1 MLDLMIVD
9 DEKMVVND
17 LVNLIDW
24 QASGFNIVAQAYNGK
39 SALEK
44 FSRLKPDVV
53 ITDIVMPVMK
63 GIDLLRQIKMVAP
76 ATIVILISSY
86 SEFAYVKEALDL
98 GAFGYLLKD
107 EINAKSLLALL
118 AKVKINLQSAA
129 ETVNPFASIAADSSS
144 SAALQK
150 SFAYMI
156 CEIDQPFP
164 LAEMVCQEKVN
175 PSVFHSAEIQ
185 FVRDIVYEQ
194 INVHHVFVVSGS
206 RLILELSVNRKCG
219 QHLQLRE
226 CLHLFAKYLQ
236 REIGDRF
243 SRTVSIFL
251 INELLNQQGA
261 REFYQRYESSIRNR
275 IFWGSGL
282 IIDLTDD
289 RLARIGALQVLDSAE
304 LATMIKRKNRDKLL
318 SQIEHHFQDI
328 VSRRDFNGFFGSLE
342 SLVNLIDLFSHEAGQ
357 SPLKISAR
365 HDSSR
370 TVANIG
376 QCQQW
381 LINEIDKLLD
391 DLDAAEKYSHNVQ
404 KTINYIRENFAD
416 KDLGL
421 NDIADAVAL
430 SPTHLGFLFK
440 KETGVTI
447 NHFITTVRMDQA
459 MEMLRSADC
468 KMYEIAGS
476 VGYRSSQY
484 FSQVFTK
491 HVGCMP
497 KEYHRAYGKQ

>member
-1 MLDLMIVD
+1 MIVD

-17 LVNLIDW
+17 LVNLTDW
-24 QASGFNIVAQAYNGK
+24 KANGFNIVAQAYNGK
-39 SALEK
+39 TALEK

-53 ITDIVMPVMK
+53 ITDVVMPVMK
-63 GIDLLRQIKMVAP
+63 GIELLRKIKEIAP

-86 SEFAYVKEALDL
+86 SEFAYAKEALDL

-107 EINAKSLLALL
+107 EISAKSLLALL
-118 AKVKINLQSAA
+118 AKVKTNLQSAA
-129 ETVNPFASIAADSSS
+129 ETNNPFASVTADSSA
-144 SAALQK
+144 SAAPQK
-150 SFAYMI
+150 PFVYMV

-164 LAEMVCQEKVN
+164 LVEIVCQEKVN
-175 PSVFHSAEIQ
+175 PSVFRSAEIQ
-185 FVRDIVYEQ
+185 FVRDMNYEQ

-206 RLILELSVNRKCG
+206 RLILELSLNRKCG

-226 CLHLFAKYLQ
+226 CLLLFAKYLQ
-236 REIGDRF
+236 REFADRF
-243 SRTVSIFL
+243 SRTVSFFL
-251 INELLNQQGA
+251 VNELLDRQGA
-261 REFYQRYESSIRNR
+261 REFYQRYEPNIRNR
-275 IFWGSGL
+275 LFWGSGL

-304 LATMIKRKNRDKLL
+304 LATLIKRKNRDKLF
-318 SQIEHHFQDI
+318 SQIDHHFQEI
-328 VSRRDFNGFFGSLE
+328 ISRRDFNGFFGTLE
-342 SLVNLIDLFSHEAGQ
+342 SLTNLINFFSLEAGQ

-365 HDSSR
+365 HESSR
-370 TVANIG
+370 AVANIG

-381 LINEIDKLLD
+381 IKNEIEKLLD
-391 DLDAAEKYSHNVQ
+391 DLDAAEKYSRNVQ
-404 KTINYIRENFAD
+404 KAINYIRENFAD

-440 KETGVTI
+440 KETGVTV
-447 NHFITTVRMDQA
+447 NHFITAVRMDNA

-468 KMYEIAGS
+468 KMYEIAES

-484 FSQVFTK
+484 FSQVFTR